1 VATFSKS
8 IDCFLAHE
16 VMIVPV
22 PSGGKKHAQL
32 KDDNCLFHAIVWWL
46 SEGWPESHA
55 HKELRF

>member
-1 VATFSKS
+1 
-8 IDCFLAHE
+8 
-16 VMIVPV
+16 MIVSV

-46 SEGWPESHA
+46 FEGRPVSDA